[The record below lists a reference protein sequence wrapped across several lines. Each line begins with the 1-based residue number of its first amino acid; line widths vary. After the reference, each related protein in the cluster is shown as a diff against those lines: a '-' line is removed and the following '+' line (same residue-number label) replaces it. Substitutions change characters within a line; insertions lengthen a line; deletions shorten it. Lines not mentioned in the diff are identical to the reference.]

1 MIFFSVVIPVYN
13 TGHYLQRCFDSVLSQ
28 TYENWEAIVVDDGST
43 DNYTIQICD
52 NYARKDQRFHVI
64 HKENEGSLLARRKA
78 IEEAK
83 GDFFCFLDSDDYWN
97 KNLLSKV
104 NDCIQTT
111 GSDLVI
117 YRFQRKGTRRN
128 AASPKIFKNK
138 TIITEKTKYRLLKP
152 LIRVSKLNNLCLK
165 VVSRDIVDIGRDY
178 TPYKEIQY
186 GEDLLQSIPFLENA
200 KRITFINDILYYYYN
215 NPTSMT
221 RVPVS
226 DEKHYKLY
234 MNSTIV
240 KKVLLSYL
248 ERNFNREE
256 YIDEFYL
263 DLIKQR
269 FLFVKDYSFFQEDKI
284 LFQKYADMVLN
295 DDLMRDAG
303 DFFKQSRY
311 YLKNRKIIK
320 LLKSDQLYQY
330 AMNKLYKG

>member
-1 MIFFSVVIPVYN
+1 MIFFSVLIPVYN
-13 TGHYLQRCFDSVLSQ
+13 TGHYLQRCFDSVLNQ

-43 DNYTIQICD
+43 DDYTIQICD
-52 NYARKDQRFHVI
+52 KYAKKDPRFHVI
-64 HKENEGSLLARRKA
+64 HKENEGLLLTRRKA
-78 IEEAK
+78 IKEAK
-83 GDFFCFLDSDDYWN
+83 GDFFCFLDSDDCWN
-97 KNLLSKV
+97 ESLLSRV
-104 NDCIQTT
+104 NDCVQTT

-128 AASPKIFKNK
+128 ATSPKIFKNR
-138 TIITEKTKYRLLKP
+138 TIITAQTKYRLVKP
-152 LIRVSKLNNLCLK
+152 LIRVGKLNNLWLK
-165 VVSRDIVDIGRDY
+165 AVNRDIVDIERDY

-186 GEDLLQSIPFLENA
+186 GEDLLQSIPLFENA

-240 KKVLLSYL
+240 KKVLFSYL

-269 FLFVKDYSFFQEDKI
+269 FLFVKDYSFFQKDKNT
-284 LFQKYADMVLN
+284 FQKYADMVLR
-295 DDLMRDAG
+295 DDLMRDAS

-330 AMNKLYKG
+330 AMRKIYKG